1 MFVKDLMITK
11 YPYLGSSPNL
21 MEYFSIIGYDEI
33 TLANAKENKS
43 NKINKNQQYYHQFV
57 QDKIMVL

>member
-1 MFVKDLMITK
+1 MFGKDLMITK

-21 MEYFSIIGYDEI
+21 MEYFPIIGYDKI

-43 NKINKNQQYYHQFV
+43 DKIKP
-57 QDKIMVL
+57 DKIMVL

>member
-43 NKINKNQQYYHQFV
+43 DKINTKPTILSSICSGK
-57 QDKIMVL
+57 D

>member
-1 MFVKDLMITK
+1 MFGKDLMITK

-43 NKINKNQQYYHQFV
+43 
-57 QDKIMVL
+57 DKIKPTILSSICSGQD